1 MKSRLH
7 IAFLLRCSIFG
18 VPCSIFVFLAFFP
31 ALTQA
36 QSTSLTLDACYALAR
51 ENYPLVK
58 QRELIAKTREYSI
71 DNIAKGNLPQVII
84 AGQATYQSD
93 VTTIPIS
100 VPGMDIPKISKDQYR
115 LYGEINQPLTDMVTV
130 SRQKELQETNSKIQE
145 QNLEVELYK
154 LRERINQLYF
164 GALLI
169 EEQQRQNDLLKKDI
183 QTGIDRTQAAVTN
196 GVDFKSNV
204 DKLRAELLKADQR
217 TIELKATRKAYLD
230 MLTLFVNRPL
240 NEQTVLTKPVTL
252 TQAED
257 IRRPELRLFDYQKN
271 GYMVQNK
278 LISARNLPKFSLFFQ
293 GGVGQPSPVNML
305 SADLSSYYITGLR
318 LNWSLTSFYTTS
330 RERQLLTINQGMID
344 AQREAFVFNTQLTQK
359 QQSADINRL
368 QQLVNTDDEIITLR
382 TSVKTAAQSQLTN
395 GVITVNDFLREVNAE
410 DQARQ
415 NKLLHET
422 QLLMAQYSY
431 QATTG
436 IE

>member
-1 MKSRLH
+1 L
-7 IAFLLRCSIFG
+7 
-18 VPCSIFVFLAFFP
+18 FP
-31 ALTQA
+31 ALALA
-36 QSTSLTLDACYALAR
+36 QSTSLTLNECYALAR

-58 QRELIAKTREYSI
+58 QRALITRTRAYSI
-71 DNIAKGNLPQVII
+71 DNIARGNLPQVVI

-100 VPGMDIPKISKDQYR
+100 VTGMDIPKISKDQYR
-115 LYGEINQPLTDMVTV
+115 LYGEISQPLTDMVTV
-130 SRQKELQETNSKIQE
+130 SRQKELQEANSKIQE

-154 LRERINQLYF
+154 LRDRINQLYF

-169 EEQQRQNDLLKKDI
+169 DEQQRQNDLLKKDI
-183 QTGIDRTQAAVTN
+183 QTGIDRTQAAVKN
-196 GVDFKSNV
+196 GIDFKSNV
-204 DKLRAELLKADQR
+204 DKLKAELLKADQR
-217 TIELKATRKAYLD
+217 TVELKASRKAYLD
-230 MLTLFVNRPL
+230 MLALFVNRPL
-240 NEQTVLTKPVTL
+240 DEQTVVTKPMTL
-252 TQAED
+252 IRAED
-257 IRRPELRLFDYQKN
+257 IRRPELRLFDDQKN
-271 GYMVQNK
+271 GYAVQNK

-318 LNWSLTSFYTTS
+318 LNWSLTSFYTSS
-330 RERQLLTINQGMID
+330 RERQLLTINQGMVD
-344 AQREAFVFNTQLTQK
+344 AQREAFIFNTQLTQR
-359 QQSADINRL
+359 QQNADIDRL

-382 TSVKTAAQSQLTN
+382 TSVKTAAESQLAN

-431 QATTG
+431 QTTTG